1 METTLHTVAETA
13 NDDTLAILERIDR
26 NTKIMNQ
33 DIEFLSKQSG
43 KHEMFFNRI
52 KKNAIYLKNRWR
64 FYYFTKALFEA

>member
-1 METTLHTVAETA
+1 METTLNTVAETA

-26 NTKIMNQ
+26 NTKSMNQ

-52 KKNAIYLKNRWR
+52 KKKRHLFKKQMAFLL
-64 FYYFTKALFEA
+64 FYQIII